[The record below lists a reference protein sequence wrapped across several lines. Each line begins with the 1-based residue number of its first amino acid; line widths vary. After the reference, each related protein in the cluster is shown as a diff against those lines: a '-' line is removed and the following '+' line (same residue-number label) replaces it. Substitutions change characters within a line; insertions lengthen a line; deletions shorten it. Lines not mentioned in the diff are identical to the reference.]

1 MSNQTINF
9 LTIPISALTLSEF
22 IQRVDQSIQTK
33 TKLHASSL
41 DAATVVNILHDKE
54 SYTAILASDVI
65 TADGF
70 YVVLAS
76 RFLGMPLPGQVLGVD
91 IQKSCVELAH
101 QKGYKIFFLG
111 AKQEVLDNLVKYYS
125 EQYSPQIIAG
135 ARNGYFSLKDEP
147 EIVEQINRSGADML
161 LLGISSP
168 LKEMFLFRN
177 KNKLN
182 VSFFSGVGGVF
193 DIVGGKT
200 KRAPR
205 WVVKIRLEW
214 FYRFLLEPRRMANRV
229 FKLYPLYFFCKS
241 LLFILNIN
249 IMFVY

>member
-1 MSNQTINF
+1 MSRETVNF
-9 LTIPISALTLSEF
+9 LSIPIHPLTLAEF
-22 IQRVDQSIQTK
+22 MQKVDHSIQTK
-33 TKLHASSL
+33 TKMHAASL
-41 DAATVVNILHDKE
+41 DAATVVNMLNHPE
-54 SYTAILASDVI
+54 SFKAIVASDVI

-76 RFLGMPLPGQVLGVD
+76 RFLGTPLPEQVFGVD

-111 AKQEVLDNLVKYYS
+111 AKQDVLDNLVKYYS
-125 EQYSPQIIAG
+125 EKHSPNIIAG
-135 ARNGYFSLKDEP
+135 ARNGYFSLNEES
-147 EIVEQINRSGADML
+147 EIVEQINNSGADML

-168 LKEMFLFRN
+168 LKEMFLYRN
-177 KNKLN
+177 RNTLK
-182 VSFFSGVGGVF
+182 VPFFSGVGGVF
-193 DIVGGKT
+193 DIIGGKT

-229 FKLYPLYFFCKS
+229 FKLYPL
-241 LLFILNIN
+241 FIYYVLKEKLRRPK
-249 IMFVY
+249 